1 MSKQAKIQKS
11 VHVVKPQYLYK
22 KCRGCDEI
30 LSIDHYSKSRLV
42 GNMLY
47 THGKCKICR
56 AAENQTYFNNLR
68 ILANKGKEQEK
79 KEKDEEQKEV
89 SEEVL

>member
-1 MSKQAKIQKS
+1 
-11 VHVVKPQYLYK
+11 
-22 KCRGCDEI
+22 
-30 LSIDHYSKSRLV
+30 
-42 GNMLY
+42 MLY

-56 AAENQTYFNNLR
+56 AAENQTYFNKLR

>member
-1 MSKQAKIQKS
+1 
-11 VHVVKPQYLYK
+11 
-22 KCRGCDEI
+22 
-30 LSIDHYSKSRLV
+30 
-42 GNMLY
+42 
-47 THGKCKICR
+47 
-56 AAENQTYFNNLR
+56 LR